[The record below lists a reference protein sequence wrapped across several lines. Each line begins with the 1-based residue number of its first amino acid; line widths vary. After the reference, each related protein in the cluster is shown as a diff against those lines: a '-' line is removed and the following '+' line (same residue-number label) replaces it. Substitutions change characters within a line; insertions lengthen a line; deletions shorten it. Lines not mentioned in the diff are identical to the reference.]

1 MSLALNGQ
9 STHTECSR
17 YLNFSWQRSK
27 HWIWH
32 TLLRWPKFFWRLF
45 NSNYTFLEMVYL
57 MHDNGC
63 RVISLGWKPNKPLPK
78 FPISFTSHHD
88 IFFFHQHAEVV
99 SCKRKHKRKSCCV
112 AVKISRALA
121 WFSETFRCNLTSYKT
136 KNFSESALHH
146 IRKL

>member
-1 MSLALNGQ
+1 MYHNELSSLKTTSNVYAVFDITWVVFLSLVLNGQ
-9 STHTECSR
+9 STYTECGRS
-17 YLNFSWQRSK
+17 LNFSWQRSK

-32 TLLRWPKFFWRLF
+32 TLLRWPKFFWRLS

-78 FPISFTSHHD
+78 FPIPFTSHHD

-99 SCKRKHKRKSCCV
+99 SCKRKHKRKSWN
-112 AVKISRALA
+112 AVLLWK
-121 WFSETFRCNLTSYKT
+121 FQGF
-136 KNFSESALHH
+136 
-146 IRKL
+146 